1 MTKKPPVPTATP
13 TEVRRIRTLFAH
25 ARPAYSIAESAAIL
39 GMSEEEIRRELE
51 EGSVATLRFGG
62 DVRIAWA
69 DLVWLGLVHR
79 WTYRTVSD
87 AVRGHRTAAL
97 LPPLVRVVPGRVEL
111 PRYQWRVLGL
121 LAAARRREQ
130 GGAWSAS
137 DVLEEAVR
145 DFVVASIDDW
155 QEFETVFP
163 GVRAA
168 SEWPERNL
176 EKDGI

>member
-1 MTKKPPVPTATP
+1 
-13 TEVRRIRTLFAH
+13 
-25 ARPAYSIAESAAIL
+25 
-39 GMSEEEIRRELE
+39 
-51 EGSVATLRFGG
+51 
-62 DVRIAWA
+62 VRIAWA
-69 DLVWLGLVHR
+69 DVVWLGLVHR
-79 WTYRTVSD
+79 WTYRTVSA

-111 PRYQWRVLGL
+111 PRYQWRVLGV
-121 LAAARRREQ
+121 LAAARQREQ

-137 DVLEEAVR
+137 DVLEEAIR
-145 DFVVASIDDW
+145 NFVVSSIDDW
-155 QEFETVFP
+155 REFETMFP